1 MLTLERLF
9 PAYTEPVLLERIRD
23 TNIISVIRQ
32 IPDDFSP
39 FKKLLEKILVIDPAE
54 RLSIDEIHNELLSVG
69 DKFF

>member
-9 PAYTEPVLLERIRD
+9 PAYTAQVLLERIHEMD
-23 TNIISVIRQ
+23 IVKVIRQ